1 MDLMKTNL
9 NKKNK
14 HKWTGLNSPVV
25 MFFFIQLYSDDLAF
39 TNFSVLNVL

>member
-14 HKWTGLNSPVV
+14 HKLTGLNSPVV
-25 MFFFIQLYSDDLAF
+25 MFFLYSNKLAF
-39 TNFSVLNVL
+39 TNFVVVLDIF